1 MPFHR
6 WVSVVLVAASV
17 ACSGEEVTNSG
28 GAADALV
35 VQSLAR
41 PASVTVASPFDVE
54 LTATNVTAAPI
65 TFTLS
70 SGCAFAYE
78 IRASDG
84 RVVAAPTYACTAV
97 LRSVTLSPG
106 QVLRETYQYPAG
118 EVGFPRLPIGTYRVV
133 PTVNAGPIRG
143 LVTRAADLTIR

>member
-41 PASVTVASPFDVE
+41 PASVDRKSTRLNSSHS
-54 LTATNVTAAPI
+54 
-65 TFTLS
+65 TLS
-70 SGCAFAYE
+70 RMPSSA
-78 IRASDG
+78 
-84 RVVAAPTYACTAV
+84 
-97 LRSVTLSPG
+97 
-106 QVLRETYQYPAG
+106 
-118 EVGFPRLPIGTYRVV
+118 
-133 PTVNAGPIRG
+133 
-143 LVTRAADLTIR
+143 